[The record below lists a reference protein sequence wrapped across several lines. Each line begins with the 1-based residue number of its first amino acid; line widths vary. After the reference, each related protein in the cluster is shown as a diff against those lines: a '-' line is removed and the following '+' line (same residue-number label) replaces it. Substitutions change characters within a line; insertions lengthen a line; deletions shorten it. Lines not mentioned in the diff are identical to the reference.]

1 LQTRTKNRLDA
12 LNRIDRAM
20 VRIRRSQSRRTIGR
34 LMQRQLGQNLNFGN
48 IFVADALD
56 ELAESGVEQPTVGT
70 IAERLGIEPSR
81 VSRMVTDAIVAGIV
95 KRHASQLD
103 GRRAHLEL
111 TKDGRK
117 ALATVRR
124 FRITFFSQIVSDWSD
139 QDCVEFA
146 ALLTRFTDSLKNAS
160 AKRDIRVRG
169 QMPGSNQGSY

>member
-1 LQTRTKNRLDA
+1 
-12 LNRIDRAM
+12 
-20 VRIRRSQSRRTIGR
+20 
-34 LMQRQLGQNLNFGN
+34 MQRQFGQNLNFTN

-81 VSRMVTDAIVAGIV
+81 VSRMVTDAVLAGIV

-124 FRITFFSQIVSDWSD
+124 FRIKFFSRIVSDWSD

-146 ALLTRFTDSLKNAS
+146 VLLSRFTNSLKNGA
-160 AKRDIRVRG
+160 ATRDTRVQVKSRRARKEATNKG
-169 QMPGSNQGSY
+169 G